1 MQRIVAE
8 TCEDAAAEEF
18 LMLGPIQMVLV
29 FLVLLWIPMFLWEI
43 PVVFWGGWSNVVVQS
58 LGGSGGNPIT
68 DHLLQLPR
76 KEAKVTLNSNGEISF
91 EVSGGGLNKKKPLP

>member
-43 PVVFWGGWSNVVVQS
+43 PVVFLGGWSNIVVQS
-58 LGGSGGNPIT
+58 LGGSAGWESNRRSPLTATKEGSKS
-68 DHLLQLPR
+68 DVEQQWGDQL
-76 KEAKVTLNSNGEISF
+76 
-91 EVSGGGLNKKKPLP
+91 

>member
-29 FLVLLWIPMFLWEI
+29 FLVLYGFPCSFGKSLWFFL
-43 PVVFWGGWSNVVVQS
+43 GGWSNVVVQS

-91 EVSGGGLNKKKPLP
+91 EVSGGGLNKKNPLP